1 MWQPLQ
7 LGTQGKGALSWRLGK
22 LRAAKGEGASK
33 ALLVSSPKAIS
44 IREAPLP
51 TGQQ

>member
-1 MWQPLQ
+1 MWQPLR

-22 LRAAKGEGASK
+22 LRAAKGEGASE
-33 ALLVSSPKAIS
+33 ALLVSSSKAIS
-44 IREAPLP
+44 ICEAPLP